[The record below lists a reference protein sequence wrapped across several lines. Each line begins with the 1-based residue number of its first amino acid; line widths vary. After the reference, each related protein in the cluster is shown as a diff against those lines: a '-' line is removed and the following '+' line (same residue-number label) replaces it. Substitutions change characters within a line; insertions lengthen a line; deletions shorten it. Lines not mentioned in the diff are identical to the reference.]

1 MPISRRQIPALIFAI
16 IAAIA
21 VIAAILLI
29 HKLKSRS
36 EESQPAATETAE
48 KPLPDHRADSISL
61 VVNGKHV
68 DATDNNDAET
78 PEELIGRI
86 TEIMLQANDTGDL
99 QPFIDFIGPSNL
111 TPPQI
116 KNLRQRATASRL
128 KLKEDQ
134 PFSTI
139 EGKENQWSL
148 NLVDEKAI
156 TLSLQQKTNGLWA
169 IKDITLPS
177 LADTKT
183 ITPILPKID
192 QKAVQK
198 AVATDQAAATVRSFI
213 NAIINLDPST
223 AGTFIDKGKV
233 SYATLAGLCILFEE
247 GHYQLVKEK
256 AVRNMFLG
264 NNAAGWI
271 VRVEN
276 PAAVKP
282 AMFALSTKRKS
293 SEADWKI
300 TEINLDKLLTNYATQ
315 LIGGDAH
322 YIPLIKNPQG
332 GDSIVLYFQLDSK
345 ELTKRTQRQLKII
358 ANLLKSAP
366 AKKLTISG
374 HTDATGSDD
383 YNLNLSNLRAKQ
395 TMSFLATQGLDSG
408 QMEIVSFG
416 KSKPRQ
422 PNTTDDGRR
431 ANRRAEILLDF

>member
-1 MPISRRQIPALIFAI
+1 MPISRRQTPALIFAI

-29 HKLKSRS
+29 NKLKSRS
-36 EESQPAATETAE
+36 EENQNADSETIE
-48 KPLPDHRADSISL
+48 TPLPDHGADSISL

-68 DATDNNDAET
+68 DATDNNDAQS
-78 PEELIGRI
+78 PEKLVGRI
-86 TEIMLQANDTGDL
+86 SEIMLQANGTGDL
-99 QPFIDFIGPSNL
+99 QPFIDFVGPTNL

-116 KNLRQRATASRL
+116 KHLRQRAATSRL

-139 EGKENQWSL
+139 EGIDNQWSL
-148 NLVDEKAI
+148 NLADEETI
-156 TLSLQQKTNGLWA
+156 TLNLHKKTNGLWT
-169 IKDITLPS
+169 IKGITLPS
-177 LADTKT
+177 LTDPQK
-183 ITPILPKID
+183 ITPLQPKID
-192 QKAVQK
+192 QK

-213 NAIINLDPST
+213 HAIINLDPST
-223 AGTFIDKGKV
+223 AGTFIDPGKV

-256 AVRNMFLG
+256 AVRNMFL
-264 NNAAGWI
+264 NSNAAGWI

-276 PAAVKP
+276 PTAEKSAL
-282 AMFALSTKRKS
+282 FALSTKRKS
-293 SEADWKI
+293 SEAPWKI
-300 TEINLDKLLTNYATQ
+300 TEINLDKLLANYATQ
-315 LIGGDAH
+315 LIGGDVH
-322 YIPLIKNPQG
+322 YMPLIKNPQG

-345 ELTKRTQRQLKII
+345 KLTKRTQRQLTII

-366 AKKLTISG
+366 AKKLTIAG

-395 TMSFLATQGLDSG
+395 TMSFLATQGVDPG